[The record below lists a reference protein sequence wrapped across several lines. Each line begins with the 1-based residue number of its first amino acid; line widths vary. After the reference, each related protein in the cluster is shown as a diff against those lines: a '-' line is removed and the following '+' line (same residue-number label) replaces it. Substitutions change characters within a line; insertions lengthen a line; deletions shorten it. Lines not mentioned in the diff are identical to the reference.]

1 MKSNDFDIYF
11 IFFCSYKDGKAA
23 ICFEQKNQFQ
33 KGYLVYDSDE
43 NIDEKISI
51 IFALFNPLCL

>member
-43 NIDEKISI
+43 KIDENTFFSNT
-51 IFALFNPLCL
+51 F